1 MNKKIILLLLVL
13 IGINFNQAKAQNN
26 MNPHIQLKGESSIK
40 ILPDLGIFYIQIS
53 ASAKTEAECNE
64 RLNKL
69 NDELMKRLKTE
80 GFTPEQIKLT
90 NYSISAE
97 WDYSNG
103 KSKKTGYKSYQ
114 DFRIDFKLDKKR
126 ILSVYNKLSENK
138 SENVS
143 INFGTD
149 CSDELK
155 KKTKNDLIVLAIKD
169 ATQKAQLIAETT
181 GNKLGNMEFIRYGI
195 VSNPTNFPTPMQME
209 SKVALGVMNDL
220 NEERAENFSINEI
233 EFTEEIEMSFMI
245 VK

>member
-1 MNKKIILLLLVL
+1 MKTKLILLLLIISL
-13 IGINFNQAKAQNN
+13 IDFKQVKAQNSFI
-26 MNPHIQLKGESSIK
+26 PHIQIKGESNIK

-53 ASAKTEAECNE
+53 VMEKTEDECNE

-97 WDYSNG
+97 WDYKDG
-103 KSKKTGYKSYQ
+103 KSKKNGYRSYQ
-114 DFRIDFKLDKKR
+114 DFRIEFKLDKKR

-149 CSDELK
+149 CSEELK
-155 KKTKNDLIVLAIKD
+155 KKTKNELIVLAIKD

-181 GNKLGNMEFIRYGI
+181 GNKLGNIEFIRYGI
-195 VSNPTNFPTPMQME
+195 VSNSQNFPMPME
-209 SKVALGVMNDL
+209 SKVALAVMADS

-233 EFTEEIEMSFMI
+233 DFFEEIEMSFMI

>member
-1 MNKKIILLLLVL
+1 MKTKLILLLLIVSV
-13 IGINFNQAKAQNN
+13 INLNQSKAQNSFV
-26 MNPHIQLKGESSIK
+26 PHIQLKGESNIK
-40 ILPDLGIFYIQIS
+40 ILPDLGIFFIQIS
-53 ASAKTEAECNE
+53 ATAKTEAECNE

-97 WDYSNG
+97 WDYKDG

-114 DFRIDFKLDKKR
+114 DFRIEFKLDKKR

-155 KKTKNDLIVLAIKD
+155 KKTKNELIVLAIKD

-195 VSNPTNFPTPMQME
+195 VSNQPNYPMHME
-209 SKVALGVMNDL
+209 GKVAFAAMSDS
-220 NEERAENFSINEI
+220 NEDRAENFSINEI

>member
-1 MNKKIILLLLVL
+1 MNKKLILLLVIL
-13 IGINFNQAKAQNN
+13 IGITLNQLMAQNTIT
-26 MNPHIQLKGESSIK
+26 PHIQLKGESTIK
-40 ILPDLGIFYIQIS
+40 ILPDLGIFFIQIS
-53 ASAKTEAECNE
+53 AVAKTEADCNE

-69 NDELMKRLKTE
+69 NDELMKKLKAE
-80 GFTPEQIKLT
+80 GFTSEQIKLT

-97 WDYSNG
+97 FDYSNG

-114 DFRIDFKLDKKR
+114 DFRIQFKLDKKK
-126 ILSVYNKLSENK
+126 ILSVYNKLSETK

-155 KKTKNDLIVLAIKD
+155 KRTKNELIVLAIKD

-181 GNKLGNMEFIRYGI
+181 GNKLGNIEFIRYGI
-195 VSNPTNFPTPMQME
+195 VSSSQNFPMQME
-209 SKVALGVMNDL
+209 SKVAFAVMSDS

-233 EFTEEIEMSFMI
+233 DFSEEIEISFMI

>member
-1 MNKKIILLLLVL
+1 MKKL
-13 IGINFNQAKAQNN
+13 KA
-26 MNPHIQLKGESSIK
+26 
-40 ILPDLGIFYIQIS
+40 
-53 ASAKTEAECNE
+53 
-64 RLNKL
+64 
-69 NDELMKRLKTE
+69 E
-80 GFTPEQIKLT
+80 GFTSEQIKLT

-97 WDYSNG
+97 FDYSNG

-114 DFRIDFKLDKKR
+114 DFRIQFKLDKKK
-126 ILSVYNKLSENK
+126 ILSVYNKLSETK

-155 KKTKNDLIVLAIKD
+155 KRTKNELIVLAIKD

-181 GNKLGNMEFIRYGI
+181 GNKLGNIEFIRYGI
-195 VSNPTNFPTPMQME
+195 VSSSQNFPMQME
-209 SKVALGVMNDL
+209 SKVAFAVMSDS

-233 EFTEEIEMSFMI
+233 DFSEEIEISFMI